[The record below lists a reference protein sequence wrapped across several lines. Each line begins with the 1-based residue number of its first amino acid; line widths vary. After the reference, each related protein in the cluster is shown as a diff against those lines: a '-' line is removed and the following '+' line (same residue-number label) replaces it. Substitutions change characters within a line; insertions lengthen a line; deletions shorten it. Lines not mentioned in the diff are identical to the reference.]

1 MDINQ
6 QSPGRDQT
14 AKIRPPSQSKRSR
27 LDNMLSKYNLS
38 RWNVFVV
45 VFPALCLLVTYLL
58 ERFHK

>member
-6 QSPGRDQT
+6 QSPGKEQT
-14 AKIRPPSQSKRSR
+14 SAMRPPSQSARSR
-27 LDNMLSKYNLS
+27 LEKTLSKYNLS
-38 RWNVFVV
+38 LWNVFVV